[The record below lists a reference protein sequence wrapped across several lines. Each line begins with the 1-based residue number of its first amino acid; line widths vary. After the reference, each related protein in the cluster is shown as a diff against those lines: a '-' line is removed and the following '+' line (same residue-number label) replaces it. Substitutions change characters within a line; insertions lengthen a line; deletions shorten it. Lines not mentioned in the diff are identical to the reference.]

1 MPALSPT
8 MTAGNI
14 AVWKKK
20 VGDAVAAGDVLAEVE
35 TDKAT
40 MEWEAQDEGVI
51 ARILLGDGARDVPVG
66 TPVAVV
72 VDDAADVA
80 AFASYEGGEVA
91 AAPAAPAAAAPPA
104 AKAAAP
110 ASSWPPH
117 IVMGLP
123 ALSPTMA
130 AGTIAAWKKAVG
142 DSVAAGDV
150 IADVETD
157 KATMEWEAQDD
168 GVVAA
173 LLVPAGARDVPA
185 GSPVM
190 VVVDDAALVPAFAS
204 FTVADAAEDAA
215 APAAAAPV
223 AAAAAPAA
231 APARAAASPP
241 RPSGAR
247 VPSSPYARK
256 LAAEAGV
263 DVRGATGTGPGGRV
277 VAADVRALIAS
288 GGARAAAGAP
298 ASTGASPEDAYTGW
312 ADVPHSQIRRVVAAR
327 LSESKATVPHY
338 YLTTDVRLDAA
349 LNLRAKLNAA
359 QAAVG
364 KDKLSVNDFV
374 VKAAALALRDVPGV
388 NAAWAP
394 DFTRVYKS
402 VDIGVAVQAPAGL
415 MVPVV
420 TDVASAGLGEVS
432 ARVRALAGAAR
443 DGSLTPVQ
451 MSGGTFTVSNLGMYG
466 VTQFA
471 AIVNPP
477 QAAILAVGG
486 AREVVLPA
494 ADDARGWAPATLLA
508 ATLSCDH
515 RVVDGALGA
524 QWLQAFK
531 GYMEDPVTMLL

>member
-1 MPALSPT
+1 M
-8 MTAGNI
+8 
-14 AVWKKK
+14 
-20 VGDAVAAGDVLAEVE
+20 
-35 TDKAT
+35 
-40 MEWEAQDEGVI
+40 
-51 ARILLGDGARDVPVG
+51 
-66 TPVAVV
+66 
-72 VDDAADVA
+72 
-80 AFASYEGGEVA
+80 
-91 AAPAAPAAAAPPA
+91 
-104 AKAAAP
+104 
-110 ASSWPPH
+110 
-117 IVMGLP
+117 
-123 ALSPTMA
+123 
-130 AGTIAAWKKAVG
+130 
-142 DSVAAGDV
+142 
-150 IADVETD
+150 
-157 KATMEWEAQDD
+157 
-168 GVVAA
+168 
-173 LLVPAGARDVPA
+173 
-185 GSPVM
+185 
-190 VVVDDAALVPAFAS
+190 
-204 FTVADAAEDAA
+204 
-215 APAAAAPV
+215 
-223 AAAAAPAA
+223 
-231 APARAAASPP
+231 
-241 RPSGAR
+241 
-247 VPSSPYARK
+247 
-256 LAAEAGV
+256 
-263 DVRGATGTGPGGRV
+263 
-277 VAADVRALIAS
+277 
-288 GGARAAAGAP
+288 
-298 ASTGASPEDAYTGW
+298 
-312 ADVPHSQIRRVVAAR
+312 AAR